1 MSVEMPPALA
11 WVSKLAV
18 GQSWPKG
25 DEDRLRKLGSAW
37 DDAAQELRGISEG
50 MGSSANGVLES
61 ISGQVAEEFRAF
73 VTQLESALPEM
84 AESSKQLGKLG
95 RHTGVQ
101 IEYSKYMILGQL
113 VLLAGQIAQWAFFAP
128 EVLPAAITS
137 ARAAVK
143 KILRRLLISVAAG
156 VALNLG
162 LDAAVQTIQ
171 LLKGDR
177 TQWSVDNTVSAAVSG
192 AIGGAVGGVFFG
204 VGGVVVPRFAN
215 SLIGKGVFGA
225 ATGVTTAGIM
235 LGAFGGEELLGASV
249 LAGAVGAVGGGGR
262 RRFGGKGEKVDVDP
276 VDVDLPDKPVL
287 DLPEAGPPERADAP
301 VPVVGGSGPGGTGGA
316 GGRGASG
323 PAATVAD
330 DRPRTSGGPGRDH
343 AGGPPGVVTGRAAA
357 VLPGFGP
364 ATADIGRAGGHG
376 AAGTTTRGAGTG
388 GAAAVRQGAVGAAT
402 SAGSG
407 RGQGGTGGAAV
418 RASGPQAGG
427 GRAAEGASSGGHAG
441 PAVRTVAGPASAT
454 TTAGGPGTGTPAGGA
469 VSAGRTPT
477 GAPEIRTEGSR
488 GVASGAS
495 AAEAPSVQAGRPAPA
510 GGRPV
515 TSGGPSA
522 PGAAAGGPARP
533 AAGPSAA
540 EGPRPGDGPATR
552 TESAGGPAA
561 ARAESTPRP
570 ATATAAATAGSGPEA
585 GVGRAAGPRPVAE
598 EGPGVGPATADPR
611 PPGSRPPVPPARL
624 DPTPRFVVR
633 SGFEA
638 RRVAHEGRT
647 VTDLTVRIAF
657 RGGGSGHDLAAIW
670 RRVTEGVEEHYNR
683 PGYRL
688 ANGDRLHVTVLRAD
702 PGESAHLTVDL
713 VGRDRGMDQRSWWP
727 DAEPVDYAHE
737 VGHQLGLRDEYRTK
751 DLPHRPD
758 GAGSLLG
765 DYRAPAA
772 GGLRQAGL
780 RERHLQL
787 ISAAVGDLAA
797 PPAGPHH
804 PSWDRARAAATPH
817 DRGTAWVDPVS
828 DPLKRQGSGPRLHPV
843 GAPAVAPRTHTT
855 PTGSHGTPGG
865 TAAGPGHTGAA
876 AVGGAQPAPPDTSEN
891 SLIMQPGYASGDQF
905 GICVSLLHDPGLHVL
920 IARGPA
926 FGTPGHDPVQDKSR
940 AIADFYRS
948 SGIDDSR
955 ILFVDVPGM
964 EKHGVWQALKAE
976 AGRIAQQDWGIR
988 KAYRDMYQVKEIW
1001 GVTDG
1006 TGYVSEVFSQELRGT
1021 VRTAWGLTDAHDG
1034 RIVDWLAG
1042 RGIHLPAG
1050 QGRVLVLWS
1059 RFTGKATQW
1068 NDLRSRMEHDTS
1080 FQGIRQ
1086 IVRDVAGSY
1095 DAVIITG
1102 DPHPN
1107 PAKSDKWDDLV
1118 MQLRTELR
1126 TDTIHHITGFWKGG
1140 SPELTSWGGDTRTG
1154 QFLLYDHLDRH
1165 HQLDHL
1171 GFRSGNLEA
1180 VALIGHRVSYLEEEG
1195 ASGAARMEQWHDKRH
1210 GFTRK
1215 GGLAPGYERVIV
1227 PDPPTASGR
1236 YSKQFDVD
1244 GYMKGGRAY
1253 EPPDEHAWWRKPVEV
1268 YGHERGFGLDGLD
1281 SIRHQ
1286 LGLPAVD
1293 RDHGAAAFFTDR
1305 IQHVARKYETLR
1317 NAVVTYGGDSQ
1328 YLAPYDAYFRTP
1340 PEQFQGGPEQLYRA
1354 IVHGGLPALPRLWEY
1369 YRGLVV
1375 QSYLRTAGAQGA
1387 FDPQGGASQ
1396 GAHGAAGG
1404 HGATGSGELPPQ
1416 APQTDGSGRTDGA
1429 ARTDGAVREDSATR
1443 QDTVAPAAA
1452 RELYGIPEKNFG
1464 KFRRL
1469 AQERRLVIDV
1479 RPTNTDAPK
1488 WLDQGMLPKPKDIKA
1503 KTINELDVHLGAN
1516 REHVGLVGYFE
1527 PVPPSHEGLDATTR
1541 ARLDARYRQRA
1552 HEFAELAPVIDRLTA
1567 EGRFRVENGLVL
1579 GQDGRGEWR
1588 AITGDHDVFDIS
1600 SPGGSRLTPNRYGSV
1615 VEEMMAN
1622 DMAVMHGAHSYW
1634 EPQSPFSKGIFD
1646 KINASHL
1653 PGGEPLL
1660 RFRPDADRADLVHA
1674 VERPGRPEGPASAGQ
1689 PGAEGPSAHP
1699 GRSAAPPHPVP
1710 DALPSAGP
1718 ESPPSAVPPA
1728 HDHASSPGPAPAQR
1742 RAFAFTEGS
1751 TEPAGAESARVD
1763 AFAAALARDVAERAA
1778 AGLPLPR
1785 LTVTGHGNGTVAGIP
1800 HFGRAMAIGRER
1812 AEAVAAALVRRLDTH
1827 LADRHPGPTAADL
1840 EITVRSRGQEPPDG
1854 EDAGRATGQT
1864 LRQVVVTVEHPTAAA
1879 DRYAGE
1885 VAPRAPA
1892 ADPHTPTEGTSTAA
1906 GGHGTHV
1913 IGGHGTPAAGSHPP
1927 AEGSGTAAGGHGTPA
1942 AGSHPPAEGSG
1953 TAAGGHGAP
1962 AAGPHPP
1969 AEGSGTAADRNATLA
1984 ADRAAAWNLS
1994 REDHDNLKA
2003 AIRHG
2008 VDEETQTYL
2017 FNNGPRPEHAATAI
2031 GEHPSWVDERALG
2044 RWAVGLKL
2052 TPKYETTV
2060 ALNRLTAAGD
2070 GPQGRS
2076 LLYLGANSDIEHP
2089 LFTTRATEMTLVGV
2103 DPKGLNAKTRA
2114 AHLEEVVEA
2123 LERSLGSYAGPGHTV
2138 ATVKKVE
2145 GVVATITVEGPGG
2158 PVLTVDYHALT
2169 YDEYLEAHPGER
2181 FDVVMDKDS
2190 WLLDWRPEQAAAEAV
2205 TGLLADGGTWVGGT
2219 ALGPSVEAGFTR
2231 TPNDRLGLA
2240 GTKWSGYQDLYVRT
2254 PSGRAVAEATRLDDL
2269 LSSVAKVTE
2278 TRFKFRDFTF
2288 DEDRYREMLAADLE
2302 YVLPFHEYFNSSDA
2316 AQNTASAIEL
2326 LPGVAEHLAA
2336 EIASFA
2342 GRSGDFGA
2350 RRILADLARLLEL
2363 DPALVLPPDG
2373 AEGGGAAE

>member
-1 MSVEMPPALA
+1 MPPALA
-11 WVSKLAV
+11 WVAKLAV

-61 ISGQVAEEFRAF
+61 IGGQVAEEFRAF

-162 LDAAVQTIQ
+162 LDAAVQTVQ

-204 VGGVVVPRFAN
+204 IGGVVVPRFAN
-215 SLIGKGVFGA
+215 SLVGKGVFGA

-249 LAGAVGAVGGGGR
+249 LAGAVGAIGGGGR
-262 RRFGGKGEKVDVDP
+262 RRFGGKGEKVDVDS

-301 VPVVGGSGPGGTGGA
+301 VPVVGGSGPGGAGGA

-323 PAATVAD
+323 PAAPVAD
-330 DRPRTSGGPGRDH
+330 DRPRTSGGPGREH
-343 AGGPPGVVTGRAAA
+343 AGGPPGAVSGRAAA

-364 ATADIGRAGGHG
+364 ATADTGRAGSHG

-388 GAAAVRQGAVGAAT
+388 GAAAARQGAVGAST
-402 SAGSG
+402 STGSG

-441 PAVRTVAGPASAT
+441 PAVRTVAGPASGTAP
-454 TTAGGPGTGTPAGGA
+454 AGGPGTGAPAGGA
-469 VSAGRTPT
+469 ASAGRTPT

-488 GVASGAS
+488 GVASGPS
-495 AAEAPSVQAGRPAPA
+495 AAEAPSAQAGRPAPA

-533 AAGPSAA
+533 AAGPAAA
-540 EGPRPGDGPATR
+540 EGSRPRNGPVTR

-561 ARAESTPRP
+561 ERAESTPRP
-570 ATATAAATAGSGPEA
+570 ATATATAAAAAGSGPEA
-585 GVGRAAGPRPVAE
+585 GVGRAAGPRPAAE
-598 EGPGVGPATADPR
+598 EGPGVHPATADPR

-657 RGGGSGHDLAAIW
+657 RGGSGHDVPAIW
-670 RRVTEGVEEHYNR
+670 RRVAEGVEEHYNR

-688 ANGDRLHVTVLRAD
+688 ANGDRLHVTVLHAA

-713 VGRDRGMDQRSWWP
+713 VGRDRGMDQRSWWA

-765 DYRAPAA
+765 DYRAPAP

-804 PSWDRARAAATPH
+804 PTWDRARAAAPPH
-817 DRGTAWVDPVS
+817 DRGNTWVDPVS
-828 DPLKRQGSGPRLHPV
+828 DPLKRQGSGARLHPV
-843 GAPAVAPRTHTT
+843 DVPTVAPRTHTT

-876 AVGGAQPAPPDTSEN
+876 ATGSAQPAPPDTSRN

-926 FGTPGHDPVQDKSR
+926 LGAPGHDPVQDKSR

-976 AGRIAQQDWGIR
+976 AGRIAQQDWGIH
-988 KAYRDMYQVKEIW
+988 KAYHDMYQVKEIW

-1006 TGYVSEVFSQELRGT
+1006 TGYVSEVFSQELRDT

-1034 RIVDWLAG
+1034 RIGDWLAG

-1050 QGRVLVLWS
+1050 PGRVLVLWS

-1068 NDLRSRMEHDTS
+1068 SDLRSRMEHDTG

-1086 IVRDVAGSY
+1086 IVRDVVGSY

-1118 MQLRTELR
+1118 MELRTELK
-1126 TDTIHHITGFWKGG
+1126 TDTVHHITGFWKGG
-1140 SPELTSWGGDTRTG
+1140 SPELTSWGGNTRTG

-1180 VALIGHRVSYLEEEG
+1180 VALIGHRVSYLEEAD
-1195 ASGAARMEQWHDKRH
+1195 ASGAVRMTQWHDV
-1210 GFTRK
+1210 GDGITEK

-1236 YSKQFDVD
+1236 YSKQFDVK
-1244 GYMKGGRAY
+1244 GYQAGRAY
-1253 EPPDEHAWWRKPVEV
+1253 QPPDEHARWRKPVEV
-1268 YGHERGFGLDGLD
+1268 YGHERGFGLDELD
-1281 SIRHQ
+1281 SIRHR

-1293 RDHGAAAFFTDR
+1293 RDDQAARGAFFGDR
-1305 IQHVARKYETLR
+1305 IEHVARKFETLR
-1317 NAVVTYGGDSQ
+1317 DALATYQGHNSREVHEI
-1328 YLAPYDAYFRTP
+1328 LARCDRYFSTR
-1340 PEQFQGGPEQLYRA
+1340 PEQYQDGPELLYRA
-1354 IVHGGLPALPRLWEY
+1354 IVNDVLPVLPWLWHH
-1369 YRGLVV
+1369 YRGHVV
-1375 QSYLRTAGAQGA
+1375 QPDPHAAGAQGG
-1387 FDPQGGASQ
+1387 FGPQGGAAQ

-1404 HGATGSGELPPQ
+1404 HGAPGSGELPPQ
-1416 APQTDGSGRTDGA
+1416 APQTDGSGRA
-1429 ARTDGAVREDSATR
+1429 
-1443 QDTVAPAAA
+1443 
-1452 RELYGIPEKNFG
+1452 
-1464 KFRRL
+1464 
-1469 AQERRLVIDV
+1469 
-1479 RPTNTDAPK
+1479 
-1488 WLDQGMLPKPKDIKA
+1488 
-1503 KTINELDVHLGAN
+1503 
-1516 REHVGLVGYFE
+1516 
-1527 PVPPSHEGLDATTR
+1527 
-1541 ARLDARYRQRA
+1541 
-1552 HEFAELAPVIDRLTA
+1552 
-1567 EGRFRVENGLVL
+1567 
-1579 GQDGRGEWR
+1579 
-1588 AITGDHDVFDIS
+1588 
-1600 SPGGSRLTPNRYGSV
+1600 GGV
-1615 VEEMMAN
+1615 
-1622 DMAVMHGAHSYW
+1622 
-1634 EPQSPFSKGIFD
+1634 Q
-1646 KINASHL
+1646 
-1653 PGGEPLL
+1653 
-1660 RFRPDADRADLVHA
+1660 A
-1674 VERPGRPEGPASAGQ
+1674 VERPG
-1689 PGAEGPSAHP
+1689 AEGLSAHP
-1699 GRSAAPPHPVP
+1699 GRSADPPHHVP
-1710 DALPSAGP
+1710 DVLPSAGP
-1718 ESPPSAVPPA
+1718 ESPPSAVPRA
-1728 HDHASSPGPAPAQR
+1728 HDHASSPDPAPAQH

-1751 TEPAGAESARVD
+1751 AELAGAESARAE
-1763 AFAAALARDVAERAA
+1763 AFATELARDVAGRAA

-1785 LTVTGHGNGTVAGIP
+1785 LTVTGHGNGTVDGRP

-1812 AEAVAAALVRRLDTH
+1812 AEAVAADLVRRLDTH
-1827 LADRHPGPTAADL
+1827 LADRHPGLTAADL
-1840 EITVRSRGQEPPDG
+1840 EIDVRSRGQEPPEG
-1854 EDAGRATGQT
+1854 EAAGSSTGPT
-1864 LRQVVVTVEHPTAAA
+1864 LRRVVVTVEHPTAA
-1879 DRYAGE
+1879 DRYVGE

-1892 ADPHTPTEGTSTAA
+1892 ADPHTPAGGTGTAGGTSTAA
-1906 GGHGTHV
+1906 GGHGT
-1913 IGGHGTPAAGSHPP
+1913 
-1927 AEGSGTAAGGHGTPA
+1927 
-1942 AGSHPPAEGSG
+1942 
-1953 TAAGGHGAP
+1953 P

-1969 AEGSGTAADRNATLA
+1969 AEGSGSAADRNATLA

-1994 REDHDNLKA
+1994 PQDHDALKA

-2017 FNNGPRPEHAATAI
+2017 FNNGPRPERAATAI

-2044 RWAVGLKL
+2044 RWAVGLTL
-2052 TPKYETTV
+2052 TPKYETTL

-2103 DPKGLNAKTRA
+2103 DPKDLTDAIRK
-2114 AHLEEVVEA
+2114 AHLEVVVEA

-2138 ATVKKVE
+2138 ATVRKVDDA
-2145 GVVATITVEGPGG
+2145 VATITVEGPGG
-2158 PVLTVDYHALT
+2158 RVLTVDYHALT
-2169 YDEYLEAHPGER
+2169 YDEYLKAHPGER

-2190 WLLDWRPEQAAAEAV
+2190 WLLDWRSEQDVAEAV

-2219 ALGPSVEAGFTR
+2219 RLGPSVEAGFTR

-2278 TRFKFRDFTF
+2278 TRFEFRDFTF
-2288 DEDRYREMLAADLE
+2288 DEDRYREMLAVDLE

-2342 GRSGDFGA
+2342 ARSGDFGA